1 MADPSEEARLGAE
14 ANFKKK
20 QQRTEEGE
28 KVWGEHLA
36 AGKAADANRAKLKA
50 QRLARDAAE
59 KPSTPKGAR
68 KEKPPT
74 GTKAKRS
81 AHKVRWMK
89 ERDVGRAREAVRN
102 RNVLMISRAQCRPAR
117 AGLASSLRRE
127 ARAIAVAARTGRSIF
142 PLRHGAARAG
152 LSHLCRGS
160 ATEKRRS

>member
-68 KEKPPT
+68 
-74 GTKAKRS
+74 ARS
-81 AHKVRWMK
+81 SAS
-89 ERDVGRAREAVRN
+89 AR
-102 RNVLMISRAQCRPAR
+102 LSS
-117 AGLASSLRRE
+117 ASSDMSL
-127 ARAIAVAARTGRSIF
+127 IS
-142 PLRHGAARAG
+142 P
-152 LSHLCRGS
+152 
-160 ATEKRRS
+160 